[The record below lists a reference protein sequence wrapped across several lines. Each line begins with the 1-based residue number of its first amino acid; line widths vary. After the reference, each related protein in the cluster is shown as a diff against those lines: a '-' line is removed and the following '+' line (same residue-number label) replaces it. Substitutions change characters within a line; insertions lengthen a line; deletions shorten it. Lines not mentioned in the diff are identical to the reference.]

1 MQSIKSTL
9 LATREQL
16 APVLSESAFLE
27 RGVLTPAEFERAGDR
42 LVSSFPS
49 WSWGRAEPGAERAAH
64 DPEKQYLILRRVPC
78 HARVAEHL
86 QSVDG
91 GEAGAEAGEG
101 WALPRAAGSAASGED
116 GLADFSSREAAPAQ
130 PQAAAVAPAEADDGD
145 EYEDLSAFVGKS
157 LTIRADAAAAA
168 PAPATAPLA
177 AVPAGLGG
185 VVKTRAYDV
194 SISYDRFYQT
204 PRLWLRGFDSAGAP
218 LSSDAMLEDVFQD
231 YKQRT
236 ATIEPHPFLPSL
248 GPHIS
253 VHPCKHAAVMK
264 SIVDALGS
272 AAAVDDYLL
281 FFLKLGGSMVPTLQY
296 DQTSAVTTS

>member
-1 MQSIKSTL
+1 MQALKSTL

-16 APVLSESAFLE
+16 APVLQESAFLE

-49 WSWGRAEPGAERAAH
+49 WAWGRAEAGAERAAH
-64 DPEKQYLILRRVPC
+64 DADKQFLVLRRVPC

-91 GEAGAEAGEG
+91 GEAGAEAGEE

-130 PQAAAVAPAEADDGD
+130 TQAAAAVEAPPEADCGDD

-168 PAPATAPLA
+168 PAPAPALRA
-177 AVPAGLGG
+177 AAAAPAGLGG

-194 SISYDRFYQT
+194 SISRVRNPNSIPT
-204 PRLWLRGFDSAGAP
+204 PNPP
-218 LSSDAMLEDVFQD
+218 L
-231 YKQRT
+231 
-236 ATIEPHPFLPSL
+236 
-248 GPHIS
+248 
-253 VHPCKHAAVMK
+253 
-264 SIVDALGS
+264 
-272 AAAVDDYLL
+272 
-281 FFLKLGGSMVPTLQY
+281 
-296 DQTSAVTTS
+296 